1 MDELMSP
8 RDRSAAG
15 RASRAQSPR
24 RSHADWTRPDTHAD
38 PVAAVTA
45 GDAARVPWL
54 LAERHTRMAESP
66 FAFHQAAAGLMA
78 ADLASTPTSGI
89 EVQLVGDAH
98 LANFGAYTAPDS
110 SLAFGVDEVDQT
122 APGPWEWDVK
132 RLAASVVVTARHN
145 GFPGHAA
152 AEARAVIGTYRLTVA
167 QLAEAPAL
175 QAWFARLAPEQIQR
189 AQPSKGSRPTPPKAR
204 PKQGPTSQR
213 PLGKL
218 VEVVDGRPRLRSHPG
233 LLLPARDLGEH
244 EQAVRDLVEQALPG
258 YRESLSPDRRRLLD
272 RFAPLDI
279 GISAAGVS
287 AVAEPRF
294 LVLLTDRDHGS
305 TVVLQAGRV
314 SASVLA
320 EYLQA
325 QVAPPVERVVTGVRL
340 LEQDTDVFLGWS
352 GRDDAEPL
360 VWRQFRHLR
369 GAADVAA
376 MDPDRLAFHAGLCA
390 WTLAHAHARS
400 GDAVAIAGYLGKG
413 RAFERSV
420 TTFAQ
425 DYADQNERDYDT
437 FRLAIEKGLVEV
449 AST

>member
-1 MDELMSP
+1 MDESMSP

-24 RSHADWTRPDTHAD
+24 RSHADWTRPDSD
-38 PVAAVTA
+38 PVAVATS
-45 GDAARVPWL
+45 GDAARLPWL
-54 LAERHTRMAESP
+54 LAQRHARMAESP

-78 ADLASTPTSGI
+78 LDLASTPTSGI

-98 LANFGAYTAPDS
+98 LANFGAYTAPDA
-110 SLAFGVDEVDQT
+110 SLAFGVDDVDQT
-122 APGPWEWDVK
+122 VPGPWEWDVK
-132 RLAASVVVTARHN
+132 RLAASVVVAARHN

-167 QLAEAPAL
+167 QLAEASAL
-175 QAWFARLAPEQIQR
+175 DVWFARLAPEQITR
-189 AQPSKGSRPTPPKAR
+189 AHPAKGSRVTPPKGR

-218 VEVVDGRPRLRSHPG
+218 VDVVDGRPRLRSHPP

-244 EQAVRDLVEQALPG
+244 EQEVRDMVEQALPG

-272 RFAPLDI
+272 RFVPLDV
-279 GISAAGVS
+279 GIAAAGVS
-287 AVAEPRF
+287 GVAERRF
-294 LVLLTDRDHGS
+294 LVLLADHDQGS

-314 SASVLA
+314 SASLLA
-320 EYLQA
+320 GYLEA
-325 QVAPPVERVVTGVRL
+325 EVAPPIERVVTGVRL
-340 LEQDTDVFLGWS
+340 LEADSDVFLGWS
-352 GRDDAEPL
+352 GRDDAEPM

-376 MDPDRLAFHAGLCA
+376 MDPDWLAFHAGLCA

-425 DYADQNERDYDT
+425 DYADQNERDYDA

-449 AST
+449 PSA